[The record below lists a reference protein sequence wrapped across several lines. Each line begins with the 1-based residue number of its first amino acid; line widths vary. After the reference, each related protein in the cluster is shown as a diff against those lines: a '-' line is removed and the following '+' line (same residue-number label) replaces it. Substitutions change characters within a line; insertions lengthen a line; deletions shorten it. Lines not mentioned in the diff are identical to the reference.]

1 MRKVALD
8 LGIYHSSLYKTIQ
21 DGSNVRLER
30 IEGILNL
37 FGFELKISKRKEVKP
52 GKSKQSERRR

>member
-21 DGSNVRLER
+21 DGSNVGLER
-30 IEGILNL
+30 IEGFLNL
-37 FGFELKISKRKEVKP
+37 FGFGRILGSDQAK
-52 GKSKQSERRR
+52 